1 MIQPVTFAQNSNTE
15 NQSSGS
21 LNKLQ
26 LGSTWSGVKGL
37 NIDLDNL
44 LSPGSKSPNSI
55 SMSMNQMANNNNSLG
70 GKQNAF
76 FDSNDVLMPTQQA
89 FSASFK

>member
-1 MIQPVTFAQNSNTE
+1 M
-15 NQSSGS
+15 
-21 LNKLQ
+21 
-26 LGSTWSGVKGL
+26 GSTWSGVKGL

-70 GKQNAF
+70 KYN
-76 FDSNDVLMPTQQA
+76 
-89 FSASFK
+89 

>member
-1 MIQPVTFAQNSNTE
+1 LLDLNFDALDNTGSSLPLNQMIQPVTFAHNSNTE

-44 LSPGSKSPNSI
+44 LSPDSKSPNSM

-70 GKQNAF
+70 
-76 FDSNDVLMPTQQA
+76 
-89 FSASFK
+89 